1 MDRTKRQ
8 TTVWVVSAALLA
20 LALRVWFAAAFA
32 GSPLFQP
39 VEGGHD
45 RTIYHQ
51 AAQGPLWPDGAFD
64 YLPLYPALLHG
75 VYALFGPSLKA
86 AAGFGIACDATT
98 AALIVLIALRLGA
111 RPALAGLA
119 GLLYAAYPLAIAYAC
134 LTMPNTLNALLLA
147 TAALALLHLPGRR
160 WPAWATCGAL
170 LGIAALGWA
179 AWLLIVA
186 ALVVYWG
193 VRRFHQGGGAPPP
206 GGRCLAAFVLGFSL
220 PLLPVAWHNS
230 RAEGAFVLL
239 TTHGG
244 FNFYMG
250 NHERATGHPV
260 RVRDFRMSA
269 RAMLEDAHRAAE
281 QAAGRALT
289 RAESSAWWSG
299 QGRAFWREQPGTA
312 LALTARK
319 LMLFWNHAEV
329 DDLRI
334 VEQARLLT
342 GRFTSPLWPGFA
354 LIGWLGLLGLFFAPR
369 AGPLRIIL
377 LTGMAGLVLYFI
389 TARYRLTLAP
399 AMLALG
405 AAGLTAAF
413 AHVGTR
419 RWIPLV
425 GGALAAALVVAWPLP
440 VRDQRAVDHYN
451 AAVQLVQAGRL
462 EDARRLAEAGLEV
475 DARSADL
482 HHVLGSVRFKQERF
496 REAASAFARC
506 AALDPAHPQAAY
518 NLALSLARTGDICGA
533 HRALTQAAALRPL
546 PENARRLAAELERL
560 CAAESQAR

>member
-1 MDRTKRQ
+1 MDRTNRQ
-8 TTVWVVSAALLA
+8 SLAWAAFVA
-20 LALRVWFAAAFA
+20 LCALTLRVWFLAAFA

-51 AAQGPLWPDGAFD
+51 AAQGPFWPEGAFE
-64 YLPLYPALLHG
+64 YLPLYPALLRG
-75 VYALFGPSLKA
+75 VYALFGSSLNA
-86 AAGFGIACDATT
+86 AAAFGIACDAATT
-98 AALIVLIALRLGA
+98 ALIALIALRLGA
-111 RPALAGLA
+111 RPVLAGIA
-119 GLLYAAYPLAIAYAC
+119 GLLYAGYPLAIAYAC

-147 TAALALLHLPGRR
+147 ACTLALLHLPGRR
-160 WPAWATCGAL
+160 WPAWAGFGAL
-170 LGIAALGWA
+170 AGLAALGWA
-179 AWLLIVA
+179 AWLLIAA
-186 ALVVYWG
+186 ALLVYWG
-193 VRRFHQGGGAPPP
+193 GQHLLRGGGAPTPAW
-206 GGRCLAAFVLGFSL
+206 RCMAAFALGFSL

-230 RAEGAFVLL
+230 RVEGSFVLL

-269 RAMLEDAHRAAE
+269 RALLEDAHRAAE
-281 QAAGRALT
+281 QDSGRTLT

-299 QGRAFWREQPGTA
+299 QGRSFWREQPGAA

-319 LMLFWNHAEV
+319 LMLFWNRVDV

-334 VEQARLLT
+334 VEQARLLA

-354 LIGWLGLLGLFFAPR
+354 LIAWLGLMGLFLAPR
-369 AGPLRIIL
+369 AGPLRVIL

-405 AAGLTAAF
+405 AAGLTAGVANLRE
-413 AHVGTR
+413 R
-419 RWIPLV
+419 RWIPLLS
-425 GGALAAALVVAWPLP
+425 GAVAFALVVAWPMP

-462 EDARRLAEAGLEV
+462 ADAQRLAQAGLEI

-482 HHVLGSVRFKQERF
+482 HHVLGSALFKQERF
-496 REAASAFARC
+496 SEAASCFAQS

-533 HRALTQAAALRPL
+533 HRALLQAAALRPL
-546 PENARRLAAELERL
+546 PENAQRLAGELDRL
-560 CAAESQAR
+560 CGASGSP